1 MKKTV
6 MVTGASGFVGSNFI
20 KKYKDEFNIIPV
32 CLIEK
37 TPEELNYEGVDC
49 ILHLAALVH
58 QMKGAPEEK
67 YFEVNTELTR
77 RLAVEAKKNGVKHFV
92 FYSTVK
98 VYGYDGDLY
107 NHDFILTTES
117 ECNPK
122 DPYGR
127 SKYKAEKV
135 LEELQNEKIQI
146 AIIRPPMVYGAGV
159 KGNMLNL
166 IKLVDKLPVLP
177 FDYNE
182 NKRSIVYIDNL
193 LEETRNIIE
202 KKHVG
207 LFIPQDEKPVSIKE
221 IVDGIAKSIGKKRI
235 IIKIPDF
242 IYKFLC
248 GQKKNIMVRLYG
260 SLQFELLE
268 KQDKISMEEGL
279 KEMVRWYKR

>member
-20 KKYKDEFNIIPV
+20 EKYKDEFNIIPV

-107 NHDFILTTES
+107 KHDIILTTES
-117 ECNPK
+117 ECKPN

-127 SKYKAEKV
+127 SKYEAEKV
-135 LEELQNEKIQI
+135 LEKLRDEGFGVS
-146 AIIRPPMVYGAGV
+146 IIRPPMIYGPGV
-159 KGNMLNL
+159 KGNMINL
-166 IKLVDKLPVLP
+166 IKLVRFCPVLP
-177 FDYNE
+177 FDYSN
-182 NKRSIVYIDNL
+182 NRRSIVCIENL
-193 LEETRNIIE
+193 LSVTDRVIKNFEEGI
-202 KKHVG
+202 
-207 LFIPQDEKPVSIKE
+207 FIPQDEKAISIKE
-221 IVDGIAKSIGKKRI
+221 LAEVITESLGKKRI
-235 IIKIPDF
+235 FINYPKF
-242 IYKFLC
+242 IYSLLC
-248 GQKKNIMVRLYG
+248 RLKPNVMIRLYG
-260 SLQFELLE
+260 SLQFEVVE
-268 KQDKISMEEGL
+268 SDKIGTKEGI
-279 KEMVRWYKR
+279 KDMIDGGRK